1 MKMRERVRLRLK
13 SLDKD
18 QLVKLVADYKRA
30 LDIIDEICVD
40 ESKGEDAHKLFS
52 NIRLCL
58 STFDIY
64 DLNSDDLQHR
74 IDLSMGKITPE
85 KFRSIVLGDDSDE

>member
-1 MKMRERVRLRLK
+1 MMTERVRLRLK

-18 QLVKLVADYKRA
+18 QLVKLIADYKRA
-30 LDIIDEICVD
+30 LNIIDEMCVD

-52 NIRLCL
+52 SIRLCL
-58 STFDIY
+58 TTFDIY
-64 DLNSDDLQHR
+64 DLNSDNLRHC

-85 KFRSIVLGDDSDE
+85 KFRSIVLGEDEDE